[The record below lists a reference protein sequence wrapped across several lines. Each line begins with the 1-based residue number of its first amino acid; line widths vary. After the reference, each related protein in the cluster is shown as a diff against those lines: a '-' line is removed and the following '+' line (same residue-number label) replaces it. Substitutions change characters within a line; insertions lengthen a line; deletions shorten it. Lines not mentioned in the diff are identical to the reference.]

1 MKRMPNQMVIHAE
14 KIVTQYKFVSII
26 SAYNPGKIVTE
37 IVSEVSKNVDLVIVV
52 DDGSDAENKKYL
64 SNCASIENVQLIT
77 FPFNKGKGYALIAG
91 LREAVK
97 HYPDF
102 IFTIDS
108 DGQHNPEE
116 IPKFKQFIATSDQLY
131 DLLIGTRQVAEGMPL
146 RSKIGNVFTA
156 KLFNALFKKPIADT
170 QSGFRVLSANFAK
183 DVVANILPGRYET
196 EMRMLV
202 YAVKTNRAIG
212 NIGIETIYFDKNR
225 NSKFHPV
232 QDSLRV
238 LVPLSKY
245 TGVAIASFLLDY
257 TVFLLLSY
265 LFGVYYLLSHVISRI
280 CSGTFNFFSN
290 RHLVFKS
297 RSKKLPEGLKY
308 IAAVIFSL
316 SNTAILLYC
325 LVDII
330 GASRALAKPAAEF
343 TMFLINFIILN
354 KLVFKSKS

>member
-1 MKRMPNQMVIHAE
+1 MSVHAQNIASHKFISVIP
-14 KIVTQYKFVSII
+14 V
-26 SAYNPGKIVTE
+26 YNPGNIV
-37 IVSEVSKNVDLVIVV
+37 ISVISEVSKNVDFVIVV
-52 DDGSDAENKKYL
+52 DDGSNAENKRYL
-64 SNCASIENVQLIT
+64 EKCAQITNVKLIT
-77 FPFNKGKGYALIAG
+77 FPENKGKGHALIAG
-91 LREAVK
+91 LIEAIK
-97 HYPDF
+97 HDPDY

-108 DGQHNPEE
+108 DGQHDPTE
-116 IPKFKQFIATSDQLY
+116 IQKFKRFISTSNQLY
-131 DLLIGTRQVAEGMPL
+131 DLVIGMRQAVKEMPF
-146 RSKIGNVFTA
+146 RSKLGNVFTA
-156 KLFNALFKKPIADT
+156 KLFNAIFKKSIVDT
-170 QSGFRVLSANFAK
+170 QSGFRVLSADFAK
-183 DVVANILPGRYET
+183 DIVSNILPGRYET

-202 YAVKTNRAIG
+202 YAVESNRNIG
-212 NIGIETIYFDKNR
+212 NIGIETIYFDKNK
-225 NSKFHPV
+225 NSKFHPL